1 MHQKVVALLVQANG
15 ENMSN
20 KQFTIDSLRT
30 ESLNYYPQNPRV
42 LHASMGLVT
51 EAAELQDALKKASF
65 YGKEL
70 DITNIK
76 EEAGDMLWYLALLF
90 DAIGTDFET
99 EQARVIAKLKARFPD
114 KFTEEKAENRNLTVE
129 RSILEEDHK
138 QVCVN
143 LCDSCV
149 NDFATCKSSST
160 FVSPT
165 DDTVIACVLHEVSL

>member
-1 MHQKVVALLVQANG
+1 
-15 ENMSN
+15 MSN

-30 ESLNYYPQNPRV
+30 ESHNYYPQDPRV

-65 YGKEL
+65 YGKQL

-114 KFTEEKAENRNLTVE
+114 KFTNEKAENRDLVTE
-129 RSILEEDHK
+129 RAILEGVIPSSKGREPH
-138 QVCVN
+138 CPEN
-143 LCDSCV
+143 LCDFCIHDV
-149 NDFATCKSSST
+149 HTCKGNPT
-160 FVSPT
+160 FG
-165 DDTVIACVLHEVSL
+165 DGKGNDNVIACTEHKEPF

>member
-1 MHQKVVALLVQANG
+1 
-15 ENMSN
+15 MSN

-30 ESLNYYPQNPRV
+30 ESHNYYQQNPRV

-114 KFTEEKAENRNLTVE
+114 KFTEEKAENRDLVTE
-129 RSILEEDHK
+129 RAILERPDTLCAFCTEPCKNEKPHNDMDESGHVSNCNLHK
-138 QVCVN
+138 EP
-143 LCDSCV
+143 
-149 NDFATCKSSST
+149 F
-160 FVSPT
+160 
-165 DDTVIACVLHEVSL
+165 

>member
-1 MHQKVVALLVQANG
+1 MLLKVGVIVALVNNYL
-15 ENMSN
+15 EKPMSN

-30 ESLNYYPQNPRV
+30 ESRNYYPQDPRV

-65 YGKEL
+65 YGKQL

-114 KFTEEKAENRNLTVE
+114 KFTNYKAENRDLVTE
-129 RSILEEDHK
+129 RKVLEEE
-138 QVCVN
+138 VCK
-143 LCDSCV
+143 LCKGACD
-149 NDFATCKSSST
+149 ATNSNANENCPSYIP
-160 FVSPT
+160 F
-165 DDTVIACVLHEVSL
+165 